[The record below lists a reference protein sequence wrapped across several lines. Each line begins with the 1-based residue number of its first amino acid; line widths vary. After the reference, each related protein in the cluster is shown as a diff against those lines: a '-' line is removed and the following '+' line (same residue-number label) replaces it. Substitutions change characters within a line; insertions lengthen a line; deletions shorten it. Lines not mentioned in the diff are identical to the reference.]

1 MRQITE
7 KAHAKINLGL
17 DVLGRRADGYHLV
30 RMIMQTIGLHDDLV
44 LEQTGD
50 GAEEDFSVTLE
61 TDSSEIPAG
70 SDNLLCRAMDRM
82 ASVCGLR
89 GHYHVRLTKRIPVA
103 AGMAGGSTDAA
114 AACRAL
120 RTLSG
125 AQVTDEQLQAM
136 LLPLGADIPYCVT
149 GGTQLSEGIGEVL
162 TPLPEPPACALVIV
176 KPPVAVS
183 TAQVYRDLDSLPDY
197 RHPDIDGQIEALRS
211 GDLCRLAGLCD
222 NVLEL
227 VTGEAYPM
235 IGALEKFFTER
246 GALVSRMSGSGPT
259 VFAIFA
265 EEDREK
271 AAAALQEM
279 ETDAR
284 FTDCRGF
291 LTSFSSGRSRE
302 E

>member
-1 MRQITE
+1 
-7 KAHAKINLGL
+7 
-17 DVLGRRADGYHLV
+17 
-30 RMIMQTIGLHDDLV
+30 
-44 LEQTGD
+44 
-50 GAEEDFSVTLE
+50 
-61 TDSSEIPAG
+61 
-70 SDNLLCRAMDRM
+70 M

-183 TAQVYRDLDSLPDY
+183 TA
-197 RHPDIDGQIEALRS
+197 
-211 GDLCRLAGLCD
+211 
-222 NVLEL
+222 
-227 VTGEAYPM
+227 EAYARIVPRM
-235 IGALEKFFTER
+235 PAVNCLDVVRKPVDQWRHLLTNDFEASIFPLLPEISRIKQQLYDQGALY
-246 GALVSRMSGSGPT
+246 AAMSGSGSSVFGIFSQAPT
-259 VFAIFA
+259 LSFDGCYTAVV
-265 EEDREK
+265 E
-271 AAAALQEM
+271 LQ
-279 ETDAR
+279 
-284 FTDCRGF
+284 
-291 LTSFSSGRSRE
+291 
-302 E
+302 